1 MKRFV
6 SLVCL
11 MAFALTI
18 ITGLVSSV
26 SAADIKIGVVD
37 VRKALFESEAG
48 KRASADLDVLVKA
61 KQTAIDEKA
70 KAIDKM
76 KADLERQASA
86 ISVDARKA
94 KEAEMERLVRD
105 YQRIAADSQADL
117 KKKEAELSDDILK
130 EIFDVINKL
139 AQEEKYS
146 LIVEKLA
153 GIVYSDKALDITEKV
168 IARYNE
174 SKKAA
179 PAK

>member
-6 SLVCL
+6 SVVC
-11 MAFALTI
+11 A
-18 ITGLVSSV
+18 ITVILAVGLASV
-26 SAADIKIGVVD
+26 ASAADIKIGVVD

-48 KRASADLDVLVKA
+48 KRAAADLDVLVKA
-61 KQTAIDEKA
+61 KQATIDEKA
-70 KAIDKM
+70 KAIDKV
-76 KADLERQASA
+76 KADLERKASA
-86 ISVDARKA
+86 MSADARKA
-94 KEAEMERLVRD
+94 QEAEMERLVRD
-105 YQRIAADSQADL
+105 YQRIATDSQADL

-139 AQEEKYS
+139 AQEDKYS
-146 LIVEKLA
+146 LIVEKLS
-153 GIVYSDKALDITEKV
+153 GIVYNDKALDITEKV